1 MPVEILV
8 ASDETKHF
16 FAELPMPRGINGNEV
31 KGKQY
36 WDLSLDESTSIDD
49 LTTINET
56 YRRMQDFHD
65 TLNSGRFFLANA
77 QRSQFP
83 EIYSGEPPTW
93 ANDWIK
99 SQYLNSAIHSYS
111 AAFDIYLQILWIG
124 FGLYKQFPKKCPTIL
139 SDDTLDKILE
149 VCNINLVKS
158 QNNILGTELCDK
170 IERFH
175 NCSITAFVR
184 NLCKQ
189 IKHRRCISYLELSMD
204 KHPIMISTGSY
215 NSHKTVSEYSIYDII
230 SNLKKFHKV
239 IKIISNY
246 TIPIVKARFD
256 KNKD

>member
-1 MPVEILV
+1 MPVEILA
-8 ASDETKHF
+8 ASVETKHF
-16 FAELPMPRGINGNEV
+16 FAELPMPRGINGNQV

-36 WDLSLDESTSIDD
+36 WDLFLDESKSIND
-49 LTTINET
+49 LATINET
-56 YRRMQDFHD
+56 YSRMQDFHD

-77 QRSQFP
+77 QRSHFP

-93 ANDWIK
+93 ANNWIK

-124 FGLYKQFPKKCPTIL
+124 FGLYKQFPDKCPSIL

-149 VCNINLVKS
+149 VCNINRVKC
-158 QNNILGTELCDK
+158 QNDILGKELCDK

-175 NCSITAFVR
+175 SCSITGFVR

-189 IKHRRCISYLELSMD
+189 IKHRRCISYSELSQD

-215 NSHKTVSEYSIYDII
+215 NSHNTISEYSIDDII

-246 TIPIVKARFD
+246 TIPIVTAHFGKD
-256 KNKD
+256 KE